1 MVSGCKLERGVRSVL
16 DFEQQVPVFL
26 EFRAM
31 TEPVSVSV
39 PCYVL
44 RYLDMYAE
52 RRFASD
58 GAVVYSH
65 PAAPEPLPEMRVIPL
80 RRVARLSA

>member
-1 MVSGCKLERGVRSVL
+1 MI
-16 DFEQQVPVFL
+16 DFEQQIPVYL

-31 TEPVSVSV
+31 AEPVSVTV

-52 RRFASD
+52 RHFASD

-65 PAAPEPLPEMRVIPL
+65 PTAPAPLPELRVIPL
-80 RRVARLSA
+80 RRMARLSA

>member
-1 MVSGCKLERGVRSVL
+1 VIH
-16 DFEQQVPVFL
+16 FEQQVPVYL

-31 TEPVSVSV
+31 SAPVSISV
-39 PCYVL
+39 PGYVL

-52 RRFASD
+52 RKFASD

-65 PAAPEPLPEMRVIPL
+65 PSAPANLPELRVIPL
-80 RRVARLSA
+80 RRTVRMTA